1 MIRFLEPEEIQPLL
15 NRELISD
22 LVPKLFDLHKQAPD
36 IFVVCKR
43 DLFEFLYKRSANPSE
58 MYWAMVACKV
68 AKEETFFTAASL
80 FTHLEKTM
88 PCSVCENQEC
98 LCDDAKINQP
108 QPESQHYRRVAED
121 VPSALEVKMY
131 DV

>member
-22 LVPKLFDLHKQAPD
+22 LIPKLFDLHKKAPD

-43 DLFEFLYKRSANPSE
+43 DLFEFLYKKSASPLE

-68 AKEETFFTAASL
+68 AKKETLFGAASL
-80 FTHLEKTM
+80 FLDLEEFM
-88 PCSVCENQEC
+88 PRPTCENPKC

-108 QPESQHYRRVAED
+108 QPESQHYQRVAED
-121 VPSALEVKMY
+121 VPSALEIKMY